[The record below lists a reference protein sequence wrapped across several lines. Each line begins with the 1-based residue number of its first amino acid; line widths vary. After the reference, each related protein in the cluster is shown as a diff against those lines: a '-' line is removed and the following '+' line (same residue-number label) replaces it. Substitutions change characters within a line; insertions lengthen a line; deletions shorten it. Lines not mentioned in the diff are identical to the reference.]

1 MTVENSVALGD
12 TRRLMRQAVQPSFR
26 EGRSMLFA
34 NGASRWTRDLANV
47 ALGLQER
54 YGNPMWSVDLEF
66 LAFLESFEQFGFFRF
81 GPISIDVRAVE
92 AMYSKSAAAR
102 PSRTRRT
109 KAGFRDDFV
118 RFTNRLMK
126 EVERSGRKRL
136 DELHY
141 LLTFMR
147 TPEGLP
153 LRVFGKLPVSAEQV
167 EQFARNPVAA
177 VSRSGAGPERLYT
190 IEDVAA
196 YYGVHAQTVRAWI
209 RSGRLPA
216 VRLAAQ
222 KAIRVRERDLESVLA
237 PFSSDKG

>member
-1 MTVENSVALGD
+1 
-12 TRRLMRQAVQPSFR
+12 MRQVVQPSFR
-26 EGRSMLFA
+26 EGRFVRPA
-34 NGASRWTRDLANV
+34 DDASRWTRDFADV
-47 ALGLQER
+47 GLRLWER
-54 YGNPMWSVDLEF
+54 YGKPVWSVDLEF
-66 LAFLESFEQFGFFRF
+66 LAFLESLEQFGLFRF
-81 GPISIDVRAVE
+81 GPVTIDVRGVE
-92 AMYSKSAAAR
+92 AMYSKGTAKR
-102 PSRTRRT
+102 PSPARRSS
-109 KAGFRDDFV
+109 AGFGKDFV

-153 LRVFGKLPVSAEQV
+153 ARVFGKLAVSADEV
-167 EQFARNPVAA
+167 EQFARNPLAA
-177 VSRSGAGPERLYT
+177 VPRPEAGPERLYT
-190 IEDVAA
+190 IEHVAA

-222 KAIRVRERDLESVLA
+222 KAIRVRERDLESVLT
-237 PFSSDKG
+237 PFTSEKG